1 MEKVKVKS
9 VKVKKE
15 GVKNGKAWKIYEV
28 QLEDGRTGDSFNE
41 FKEGEEV
48 EIEIKPNANA
58 QYAPNFKRVDA
69 SGGTKKGFGA
79 PKDYTFE
86 KKRVALECAVAL
98 INGGHIKIDQLE
110 SCRDRFFTYLNEK

>member
-1 MEKVKVKS
+1 M
-9 VKVKKE
+9 
-15 GVKNGKAWKIYEV
+15 
-28 QLEDGRTGDSFNE
+28 
-41 FKEGEEV
+41 
-48 EIEIKPNANA
+48 PNAKNP
-58 QYAPNFKRVDA
+58 QYAPDFKKVGA
-69 SGGTKKGFGA
+69 PGAKKGFGS

>member
-1 MEKVKVKS
+1 MEKVKIKS
-9 VKVKKE
+9 VKLKKE
-15 GVKNGKAWKIYEV
+15 GTKNGKAWKIYEV

-41 FKEGEEV
+41 FKEGEEC
-48 EIEIKPNANA
+48 EIEVKPNSNP
-58 QYAPNFKRVDA
+58 QYNPNFEKVGA
-69 SGGTKKGFGA
+69 KKGFGA